1 MENKEIFATRLK
13 KIRERLGITQLS
25 FAKMVNSTAATISAY
40 ENATKNPSLENVI
53 NIAKKCEVSIDWL
66 CGLSDNEHIDNESVW
81 SYADII
87 KFCYSNA
94 EHIKNPAKAIGEI
107 TLSFM
112 QTMEKF
118 SKESE
123 HMEQLKRDGLIDQE
137 LYDLWVE
144 KTLEKYQTPIVLK
157 SESKTVDAF
166 TGDVFIT
173 RHYPGGGESSYEIK
187 HNQKESSPDTP
198 PQE

>member
-13 KIRERLGITQLS
+13 KIRERLGITQFS
-25 FAKMVNSTAATISAY
+25 FAAMVNSTAATISAY

-66 CGLSDNEHIDNESVW
+66 CGLSENEHIDNESVW
-81 SYADII
+81 SYADVIR
-87 KFCYSNA
+87 FCYSDT
-94 EHIKNPAKAIGEI
+94 EHINSPAKAIHEI
-107 TLSFM
+107 TSSFIK
-112 QTMEKF
+112 TMEKF

-144 KTLEKYQTPIVLK
+144 KALEKYQTPIVLK
-157 SESKTVDAF
+157 YESKTVDAF
-166 TGDVFIT
+166 TGDIFIT
-173 RHYPGGGESSYEIK
+173 RHYPGGGQAKHEIK
-187 HNQKESSPDTP
+187 HNKKPDTP

>member
-1 MENKEIFATRLK
+1 MENKEIFAVRLK

-25 FAKMVNSTAATISAY
+25 FAKLVNSTAATISAY

-66 CGLSDNEHIDNESVW
+66 CGLSENEHVDSESVW

-87 KFCYSNA
+87 KFCYANT
-94 EHIKNPAKAIGEI
+94 EHIKNTTKAIQEI
-107 TLSFM
+107 TSSFIH
-112 QTMEKF
+112 TMEKF

-123 HMEQLKRDGLIDQE
+123 HMEQLKKDGLIDQE

-144 KTLEKYQTPIVLK
+144 KSLEKYQTPIVLK
-157 SESKTVDAF
+157 YESKAVDAF
-166 TGDVFIT
+166 TGDIFVT
-173 RHYPGGGESSYEIK
+173 RHYPGGGEFSYEIS
-187 HNQKESSPDTP
+187 HNNKQSTP

>member
-13 KIRERLGITQLS
+13 KIRERLGITQFS
-25 FAKMVNSTAATISAY
+25 FAAMVNSTAATISAY

-66 CGLSDNEHIDNESVW
+66 CGLSENEHIDNESVW
-81 SYADII
+81 SYADVIR
-87 KFCYSNA
+87 FCYSDA
-94 EHIKNPAKAIGEI
+94 EHINSPDKAIKEI
-107 TLSFM
+107 TSSFIK
-112 QTMEKF
+112 TMEKF

-144 KTLEKYQTPIVLK
+144 KALEKYQTPIVLK
-157 SESKTVDAF
+157 YESKTVDAF
-166 TGDVFIT
+166 TGDIFVT
-173 RHYPGGGESSYEIK
+173 RHYPGGGQAKHKIK
-187 HNQKESSPDTP
+187 HNKKPATP